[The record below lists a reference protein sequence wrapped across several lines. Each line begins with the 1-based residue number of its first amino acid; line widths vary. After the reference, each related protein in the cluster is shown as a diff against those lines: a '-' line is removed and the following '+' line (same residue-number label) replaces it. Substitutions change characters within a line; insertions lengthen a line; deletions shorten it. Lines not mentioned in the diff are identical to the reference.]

1 MALWN
6 TRPVL
11 EQLWES
17 TCSVWTYIDVFDD
30 VTKQTTQ
37 TLTSVPNMLDLP
49 CRLSYQQVSDVTSKS
64 EAPVVQVI
72 IKLFLPKTYMK
83 DGEESELVIPAGS
96 IISVSQHG
104 RIGWFDR
111 SGEPAVF
118 SSHQEIILNVREE
131 YA

>member
-17 TCSVWTYIDVFDD
+17 KCSVWTFTDIFDED
-30 VTKQTTQ
+30 TKQTTQ
-37 TLTSVPNMLDLP
+37 TLVSVPNMLDLP

-64 EAPVVQVI
+64 EAPVVQII
-72 IKLFLPKTYMK
+72 IKLFLPKTYTV
-83 DGEESELVIPAGS
+83 DGEEIELVIPAGS
-96 IISVSQHG
+96 IISVTQHG
-104 RIGWFDR
+104 RTGWFDR
-111 SGEPAVF
+111 SGEAAVF
-118 SSHQEIILNVREE
+118 SSHQEVILNVREA